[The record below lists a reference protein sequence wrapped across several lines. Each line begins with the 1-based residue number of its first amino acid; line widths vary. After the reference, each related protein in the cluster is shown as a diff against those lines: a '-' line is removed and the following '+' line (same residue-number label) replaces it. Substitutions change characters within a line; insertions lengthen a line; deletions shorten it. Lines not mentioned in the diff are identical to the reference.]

1 MAMVEKNPV
10 WLERALSQQLPYER
24 PNPSVVGLEKM
35 PEAWVSSGWPVS
47 VQKQAPVNVGPQLPL
62 KPDSSPGAD
71 LCTNA
76 ADLARR
82 GRGSGCVLS
91 NGGNWS
97 LGSIGSGSGSNA
109 TGSVYQNQN
118 AVNEG
123 AVNEGAVNAA
133 GLVTHGSQ
141 GVNRRGFQNGY
152 PVGDGCGGF
161 SRPEATGVV
170 REPAPAVGGAF
181 RTSQEPKTQWTGEQ
195 RVEASGDRKSSQGP
209 NSIPAVSVQRVDP
222 VVVNPAGQQLIAKH
236 NYDANPDS
244 PLGGELSIRRMDQL
258 VKINSHPHHDAWW
271 LARNQKGDE
280 GYIPAT
286 YVMVVEQKVGL
297 PWLKNRAPEEEAPV
311 AKPGEAVKPY
321 RSAYDKGS
329 SDVSASGQYKCDP
342 CGKSF
347 NGPQPYRMHMSSRA
361 HREVL
366 ETSS

>member
-1 MAMVEKNPV
+1 MLDARQHNGNMYQAYPTSLMLQSTGMAMVEKNPV
-10 WLERALSQQLPYER
+10 WLERALSQPLPCER

-47 VQKQAPVNVGPQLPL
+47 VQKQAPVNLGPQLPL
-62 KPDSSPGAD
+62 KPGSSPGAD
-71 LCTNA
+71 LCMNA
-76 ADLARR
+76 ADLVRR

-91 NGGNWS
+91 DGGNWS

-123 AVNEGAVNAA
+123 AVNAA

-141 GVNRRGFQNGY
+141 GVNHRGSQNRY

-161 SRPEATGVV
+161 SRPQGTRVV
-170 REPAPAVGGAF
+170 SEPAPAAGGAF

-195 RVEASGDRKSSQGP
+195 RAVASGDHKSSHGP
-209 NSIPAVSVQRVDP
+209 NSTPAVSVQRVDP

-244 PLGGELSIRRMDQL
+244 PLGRELTLRRMDQL
-258 VKINSHPHHDAWW
+258 VKISSHPHHDAWW

-286 YVMVVEQKVGL
+286 YVMVYTFMCLMILVE
-297 PWLKNRAPEEEAPV
+297 RFII
-311 AKPGEAVKPY
+311 
-321 RSAYDKGS
+321 
-329 SDVSASGQYKCDP
+329 
-342 CGKSF
+342 SF
-347 NGPQPYRMHMSSRA
+347 FR
-361 HREVL
+361 
-366 ETSS
+366 

>member
-1 MAMVEKNPV
+1 MNLSTGNYISRPLTWTFLVLLCVFSTLGILDAHQRNGNMYQAYPTSLMLQSTGMAMVEKNPV

-170 REPAPAVGGAF
+170 REPAPAAGGAF

-244 PLGGELSIRRMDQL
+244 PLGRELSIRRMDQL

-286 YVMVVEQKVGL
+286 YVMVHTFMCLMILVERFIIFL
-297 PWLKNRAPEEEAPV
+297 F
-311 AKPGEAVKPY
+311 
-321 RSAYDKGS
+321 
-329 SDVSASGQYKCDP
+329 
-342 CGKSF
+342 F
-347 NGPQPYRMHMSSRA
+347 NK
-361 HREVL
+361 
-366 ETSS
+366 